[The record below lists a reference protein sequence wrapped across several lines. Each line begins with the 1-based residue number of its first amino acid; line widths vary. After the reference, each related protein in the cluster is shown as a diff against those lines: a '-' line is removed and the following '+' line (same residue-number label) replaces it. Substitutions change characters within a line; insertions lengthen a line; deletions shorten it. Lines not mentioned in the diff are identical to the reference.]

1 MDIDMNFLQGIW
13 DWFWMLFWIFAYM
26 VYLIALFYVIFDIFR
41 DRSLNGWLKAV
52 WLILLVFVPFIT
64 ALVYVIARGRG
75 MAERS
80 ARKQVEYQE
89 YSDAYVRSVSF
100 ASPTDEIAKAQSL
113 RDAGVI
119 SQGEFDALKA
129 KALGAR
135 Y

>member
-1 MDIDMNFLQGIW
+1 MNFLQGVW
-13 DWFWMLFWIFAYM
+13 DWFWLLFWVFAYM
-26 VYLIALFYVIFDIFR
+26 AYLFVLIYIIFDIFR
-41 DRSLNGWLKAV
+41 DRSLNGWLKAL
-52 WLILLVFVPFIT
+52 WLFLLVFMPFVT
-64 ALVYVIARGRG
+64 GLVYLIARGKG

-113 RDAGVI
+113 RDQGVI
-119 SQGEFDALKA
+119 TDGEFEALKA
-129 KALGAR
+129 KALGAK